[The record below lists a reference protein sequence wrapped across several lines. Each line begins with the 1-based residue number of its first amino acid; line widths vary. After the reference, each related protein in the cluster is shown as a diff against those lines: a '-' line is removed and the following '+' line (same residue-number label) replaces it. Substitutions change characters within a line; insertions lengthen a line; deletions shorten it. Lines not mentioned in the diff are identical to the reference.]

1 MHILALANVLK
12 RPILLLNSW
21 DRMLARCSP
30 DLNAGS
36 GMFLP
41 LRHTRDDI
49 LQCHGN
55 MPGPL
60 VIGWQSKD
68 PNHYVPLVP
77 EFTNSTMEGIV
88 ASYEKAF
95 ADGTEAGRIWD
106 LFLKRHMTFINENMF
121 NYPPNIRDRAF
132 AMLKTLLD
140 NVSKYL
146 DNNTYGGPGG
156 RVVDIEKYRTI
167 NPANATYRNSIVAI
181 PFTET
186 ILGYFGFVLD
196 PTDVK
201 LHFTT
206 VQENCLVKRNQGNV
220 Q

>member
-88 ASYEKAF
+88 ASFQKSISDE
-95 ADGTEAGRIWD
+95 TEIS
-106 LFLKRHMTFINENMF
+106 LKW
-121 NYPPNIRDRAF
+121 
-132 AMLKTLLD
+132 KTL
-140 NVSKYL
+140 
-146 DNNTYGGPGG
+146 
-156 RVVDIEKYRTI
+156 I
-167 NPANATYRNSIVAI
+167 
-181 PFTET
+181 
-186 ILGYFGFVLD
+186 
-196 PTDVK
+196 K
-201 LHFTT
+201 L
-206 VQENCLVKRNQGNV
+206 RA
-220 Q
+220 